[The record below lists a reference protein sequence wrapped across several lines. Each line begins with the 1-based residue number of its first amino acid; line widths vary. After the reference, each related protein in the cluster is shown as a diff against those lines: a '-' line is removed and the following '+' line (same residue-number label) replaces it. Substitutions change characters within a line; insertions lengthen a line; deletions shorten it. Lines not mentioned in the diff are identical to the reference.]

1 MRNKNKKQKI
11 IKNDDLSDEA
21 VANAIRDGEAAMGR
35 EYEKRDLI
43 EKAHAQTA
51 NNIAKISQQVNFYRA
66 EQERRKQ
73 EKEKAPEAPKLQEV
87 KP

>member
-1 MRNKNKKQKI
+1 MKRKEQKI
-11 IKNDDLSDEA
+11 VRNDDLSDEA
-21 VANAIRDGEAAMGR
+21 IANAIRDGEAAMGR
-35 EYEKRDLI
+35 EYEKRDLL

>member
-1 MRNKNKKQKI
+1 MKRKEQKI
-11 IKNDDLSDEA
+11 VRNDDLSDEA
-21 VANAIRDGEAAMGR
+21 IANAILNGEAALGR
-35 EYEKRDLI
+35 EYEKRDLL